1 MIQNKL
7 SVVNMSKNG
16 LNRKASKDI
25 YLTHKTQSEFDSVWN
40 VFEEVCHN
48 ANIQVNPSLIQK
60 CQPLSNEFGF
70 YTIVPRDAVFNC
82 SDKQFNKLRREIVKE
97 SKVRRRSIQFILT
110 IYYGL
115 STAFWCVHLSPYV
128 FTMTA
133 FSDKSSL
140 LQTHLIL
147 LAYVISIVE
156 GVFAD
161 KGWLPTSSYQH
172 KPEVLLGKS
181 AYRFLF
187 LAICTYTYGFVKT
200 SSGLPLLLF
209 IWSFSAAVRSALS
222 LVRYSAI
229 SDWILQNDAFIHG
242 VVRPSLIIN
251 GLQTHFFK
259 FSLPV
264 CSISEIWCCQE
275 LLLSL
280 NLGRFLST
288 IALLNMYGLFCV
300 VYFTTYTMYA
310 EEAAA
315 KSQV

>member
-1 MIQNKL
+1 
-7 SVVNMSKNG
+7 MSKNG
-16 LNRKASKDI
+16 LHRHVSKEI
-25 YLTHKTQSEFDSVWN
+25 YLDHKTQAEFDAVWN
-40 VFEEVCHN
+40 VFEEVCHT
-48 ANIQVNPSLIQK
+48 ADIQVNPSLIQK
-60 CQPLSNEFGF
+60 CQPLSNQFGF
-70 YTIVPRDAVFNC
+70 YTIVPREAVFNC
-82 SDKQFNKLRREIVKE
+82 SDKQFMKLRREIIKE
-97 SKVRRRSIQFILT
+97 SKSRRSTIQFLLT

-115 STAFWCVHLSPYV
+115 STAFWCVNLSPYV

-140 LQTHLIL
+140 LQTNMIL
-147 LAYVISIVE
+147 FAYVISYVE

-161 KGWLPTSSYQH
+161 KGWLAITSSYQH

-181 AYRFLF
+181 TYRLLF
-187 LAICTYTYGFVKT
+187 LGVCTYTQGFVRT
-200 SSGLPLLLF
+200 SSGLPLLIF

-222 LVRYSAI
+222 LIRYSTI

-242 VVRPSLIIN
+242 IIRPSLIIN

-275 LLLSL
+275 LLLTL
-280 NLGRFLST
+280 NLGKFLST
-288 IALLNMYGLFCV
+288 IALSNMYGIFCV

-310 EEAAA
+310 EEAAT
-315 KSQV
+315 KSQM

>member
-1 MIQNKL
+1 
-7 SVVNMSKNG
+7 MSKNG
-16 LNRKASKDI
+16 LNRSVKKEI
-25 YLTHKTQSEFDSVWN
+25 YLIHKTQAEFDAVWN
-40 VFEEVCHN
+40 VFDDVCRN

-70 YTIVPRDAVFNC
+70 YTIVPREAVFNC
-82 SDKQFNKLRREIVKE
+82 SDKQFLKLRKEIMKE
-97 SKVRRRSIQFILT
+97 SKKSRKSIQLILT
-110 IYYGL
+110 VYYGL
-115 STAFWCVHLSPYV
+115 STVFWCANLSPYV
-128 FTMTA
+128 LTMTA

-140 LQTHLIL
+140 LQTNLIIF
-147 LAYVISIVE
+147 AYMITYVE
-156 GVFAD
+156 GLFAD
-161 KGWLPTSSYQH
+161 KGWLAVSSYQH

-181 AYRFLF
+181 TYRLLF
-187 LAICTYTYGFVKT
+187 LAICTYTPGFVKS

-209 IWSFSAAVRSALS
+209 IWAFSGAVRSALS
-222 LVRYSAI
+222 LIRYSAI
-229 SDWILQNDAFIHG
+229 SDWILQNDAFIEG

-275 LLLSL
+275 LLLTL

-288 IALLNMYGLFCV
+288 IALFNMYGIFCV

-315 KSQV
+315 KSQM